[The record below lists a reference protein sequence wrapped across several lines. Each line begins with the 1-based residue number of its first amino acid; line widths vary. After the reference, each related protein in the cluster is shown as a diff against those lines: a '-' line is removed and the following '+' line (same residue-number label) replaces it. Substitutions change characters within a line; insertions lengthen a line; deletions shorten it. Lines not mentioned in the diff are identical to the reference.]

1 MLGVAEGAK
10 EGAEDWRKFLRY
22 LKEPGLKSP
31 RLVVSD
37 CSLGLVNVLAEF
49 YPDAAWQRCV
59 VHWYRNVNA
68 DVPKTKTKTQDQDQ
82 SRDGDGRGHPHNLAP
97 RGGRGKSGRL
107 LIVIVG
113 RDRP

>member
-1 MLGVAEGAK
+1 MAEGAK

-68 DVPKTKTKTQDQDQ
+68 DVPKTKSKAVMAMAKAIHT
-82 SRDGDGRGHPHNLAP
+82 
-97 RGGRGKSGRL
+97 
-107 LIVIVG
+107 I
-113 RDRP
+113 